1 MTAMRAI
8 AFCFLK
14 YPPEYVQLHLSIEK
28 IFRLTNVNSQYQE
41 LLMSLPRINE
51 AAPDFNA
58 NTTHGP
64 RSLADY
70 KGKWLILFSHP
81 ADFTPVCTT
90 EFMGFAK
97 KADLFKS
104 MNCELL
110 GLSIDSIYS
119 HLAWMQSI
127 KNNFGMEIPFPIID
141 DIKMDVAQA
150 YGMIH
155 PGAADTQAVRA
166 TFFIDPEGKMRAMVY
181 YPMSN
186 GRSIDEFVRLLQ
198 AMQTSDANKIA
209 TPEGWTPG
217 CDVIVPPPKSPEA
230 IAQRLT
236 EGYAMKDWYFA
247 TKSL

>member
-1 MTAMRAI
+1 
-8 AFCFLK
+8 
-14 YPPEYVQLHLSIEK
+14 
-28 IFRLTNVNSQYQE
+28 
-41 LLMSLPRINE
+41 MSMPLINE
-51 AAPDFNA
+51 AAPAFSA

-90 EFMGFAK
+90 EFIGFAK
-97 KADLFKS
+97 RVELFKS

-127 KNNFGMEIPFPIID
+127 QNNFGVEIPFPIID
-141 DIKMDVAQA
+141 DIKMEVAQA

-166 TFFIDPEGKMRAMVY
+166 TFFIDPEGKLRAMVY

-186 GRSIDEFVRLLQ
+186 GRSIEEFVRLLQ
-198 AMQTSDANKIA
+198 AMQTSDAHKIA

-217 CDVIVPPPKSPEA
+217 CDVIVPPPKTPEA
-230 IAQRLT
+230 IAKRKG
-236 EGYAMKDWYFA
+236 EGYAMKDWYFS

>member
-1 MTAMRAI
+1 METVSSFPRLNELAP
-8 AFCFLK
+8 AF
-14 YPPEYVQLHLSIEK
+14 QA
-28 IFRLTNVNSQYQE
+28 T
-41 LLMSLPRINE
+41 
-51 AAPDFNA
+51 
-58 NTTHGP
+58 TTHGE
-64 RSLADY
+64 RSLDDY

-90 EFMGFAK
+90 EFIAFAK
-97 KADLFKS
+97 AADKFKS

-127 KNNFGMEIPFPIID
+127 KNNFDIEIPFPIID
-141 DIKMDVAQA
+141 DIKMDVARA

-166 TFFIDPEGKMRAMVY
+166 TFFIDPEGKLRAMVY

-186 GRSIDEFVRLLQ
+186 GRSIDEFVRLLT

-217 CDVIVPPPKSPEA
+217 CDVIVPPPKTPAAIEA
-230 IAQRLT
+230 RKG

-247 TKSL
+247 TRSL

>member
-1 MTAMRAI
+1 MTT
-8 AFCFLK
+8 
-14 YPPEYVQLHLSIEK
+14 PSG
-28 IFRLTNVNSQYQE
+28 
-41 LLMSLPRINE
+41 LPRINE
-51 AAPDFNA
+51 PAPDFKV
-58 NTTHGP
+58 NTTHGE

-70 KGKWLILFSHP
+70 KGKWLVLFSHP

-90 EFMGFAK
+90 EFIGFAK
-97 KADLFKS
+97 HAEQFKS

-127 KNNFGMEIPFPIID
+127 KNNFGVEIPFPIID
-141 DIKMDVAQA
+141 DIKMEVAQA

-166 TFFIDPEGKMRAMVY
+166 TFFIDPEGKLRAMVY

-217 CDVIVPPPKSPEA
+217 CDVIVPRPKHPPPSKPA
-230 IAQRLT
+230 KA
-236 EGYAMKDWYFA
+236 KA
-247 TKSL
+247 TR